1 MKDTHISGGSYVR
14 QEDGSLKLVQR
25 TEAADQAKA
34 SRSEITATTA
44 AILGKPG
51 SSKGK

>member
-1 MKDTHISGGSYVR
+1 MTKTQTAGGSYIR

-34 SRSEITATTA
+34 VRPDTAATTA
-44 AILGKPG
+44 SNPGKTG